1 MKLRSFVSAKLHGM
15 TVTGC
20 HPDYHGSQTIPRS
33 VLDAAG
39 ILPYERVLVVNQANG
54 KRWETYAIPGAE
66 GVCTLNGAA
75 AFNGAPGDTLIIMT
89 FALAE
94 EYEPAKVLF
103 FDEQNGVREWLVYE
117 REAAHVVAGA
127 GIG

>member
-1 MKLRSFVSAKLHGM
+1 MRLRSYVSAKLHGM

-33 VLDAAG
+33 VLEASG
-39 ILPYERVLVVNQANG
+39 IQSYERVLCVNQANG
-54 KRWETYAIPGAE
+54 KRWETYAIPGDE

-75 AFNGAPGDTLIIMT
+75 AHNGSPGDQLIIMA

-94 EYEPAKVLF
+94 TYSPATVLF
-103 FDEQNGVREWLVYE
+103 FDEHNRIQNRLNYD
-117 REAAHVVAGA
+117 RDASHA
-127 GIG
+127 

>member
-1 MKLRSFVSAKLHGM
+1 MRLRSFVSAKLHGL

-20 HPDYHGSQTIPRS
+20 HLDYHGSQTIPRS

-54 KRWETYAIPGAE
+54 KRWETYAIAGDE

-75 AFNGAPGDTLIIMT
+75 AHNGAVGDKIIVMT
-89 FALAE
+89 FTLAE
-94 EYEPAKVLF
+94 QYEPARVLF
-103 FDEQNGVREWLVYE
+103 FDERNRVRETLIYD
-117 REAAHVVAGA
+117 REPSHDAASA
-127 GIG
+127 

>member
-20 HPDYHGSQTIPRS
+20 HHDYHGSQTIPRS

-54 KRWETYAIPGAE
+54 KRWETYAIAGEE

-75 AFNGAPGDTLIIMT
+75 AHNGSVGDEIIIMS
-89 FALAE
+89 FVLSVQ
-94 EYEPAKVLF
+94 YEPARVLF
-103 FDEQNGVREWLVYE
+103 FTPDNRVRETHLYE
-117 REAAHVVAGA
+117 REACHVEAGA
-127 GIG
+127 